1 LTGAVSELSGPALRI
16 VAGQPSAE
24 DIAAVSAI
32 LSAVA
37 IDDDFEEPIR
47 QVGGWS
53 DLNRRLRRPLSA
65 GPGAWRNSSWQ

>member
-1 LTGAVSELSGPALRI
+1 
-16 VAGQPSAE
+16 VAGRPSAE

-37 IDDDFEEPIR
+37 ADGGADEPVR

-53 DLNRRLRRPLSA
+53 DLSRRLRRPLSA